1 MFLGFHRTHIHNTA
15 QSLWIYRASHATLAL
30 PPAVQFD
37 YAWGEGGGHASSL
50 CLGGTAWG
58 TASLG
63 LTLGLL

>member
-15 QSLWIYRASHATLAL
+15 QSLWIHRASHATLAL

-37 YAWGEGGGHASSL
+37 YDWGEGGGT
-50 CLGGTAWG
+50 CIVIMFGAWG